1 MAHSADKVESVPRML
16 GALHPV
22 PAFFRPYM
30 LSERKGSSGSAS
42 RKADDT
48 GAQVAVEERGGG
60 GSGGAAGTGAPGGH
74 APRTAAY
81 TAAVAW
87 RYISDCGGRGTADE
101 A

>member
-1 MAHSADKVESVPRML
+1 MADNKAQQAAKVKAPRMADKKVD
-16 GALHPV
+16 G
-22 PAFFRPYM
+22 
-30 LSERKGSSGSAS
+30 KGSSSSAS